1 MVSRRHL
8 TFAFFCLAGLSL
20 LTVLMMTDGSS
31 PLPRVAVI
39 CSLAIVCFATRVI
52 PEIVTT
58 LLCFL
63 AFLILDLAPAETI
76 FSGFATGGLWLMISG
91 LIIGTAISQ
100 SGLGQQIAA
109 RIFARTGTS
118 YTRTVLLLATS
129 GLLLGLLVPST
140 IPRIIVLMPVAVSL
154 ATAMGMSTGS
164 RGQIGLAITAAT
176 STLLP
181 TYAILTANLPTIVH
195 YGALETLLGIK
206 ASYADYLIAQL
217 PPNLIRF
224 LLILAC
230 MLPFAKS
237 GPSDGTASEA
247 PTVEP
252 MTGPQRNLLG
262 LLLVAIAFWATDT
275 FHGLS
280 PAWIAMAV
288 AIVVLLPALK
298 MMKPDAMKTSVDMTP
313 VFFLAGVFGVSAV
326 AQHVGLD
333 ALVANGLVPKLGLTA
348 GSTLH
353 DIYAIAGFS
362 VLISHL
368 TTAPAAPVIL
378 APLAAAMAEASDL
391 PVLTVAMAQII
402 GIATP
407 ILPYQAPPLL
417 VAMALAHIPVTTLT
431 RVCVILAIGLTVIG
445 IPLTFLWWTLIGLV

>member
-1 MVSRRHL
+1 MVSRQYL
-8 TFAFFCLAGLSL
+8 TFAFFCLAALSL
-20 LTVLMMTDGSS
+20 LTVMIMTDSSS

-39 CSLAIVCFATRVI
+39 GGLAIICFATRSI
-52 PEIVTT
+52 PEIITT

-63 AFLILDLAPAETI
+63 AFLVLELAPAETI
-76 FSGFATGGLWLMISG
+76 FSGFATGGLWLMVSG

-100 SGLGQQIAA
+100 SGLGQQIAS

-181 TYAILTANLPTIVH
+181 TYTILTANLPTIVH

-206 ASYADYLIAQL
+206 ASYADYMIAQF

-230 MLPFAKS
+230 MLPFAKRELVERTQ
-237 GPSDGTASEA
+237 TAPPE
-247 PTVEP
+247 VEP
-252 MTGPQRNLLG
+252 MTRPQRNLLG

-288 AIVVLLPALK
+288 AIVVLLPALE

-333 ALVANGLVPKLGLTA
+333 ALVANSLVPKLGLTA

-353 DIYAIAGFS
+353 DLYAITGFS

-378 APLAAAMAEASDL
+378 APLAAAMAEASEL

-417 VAMALAHIPVTTLT
+417 VAMALAHICRYMKARSVFHGRLT
-431 RVCVILAIGLTVIG
+431 SLYRQA
-445 IPLTFLWWTLIGLV
+445 